1 MAVTQYIGA
10 RYVPLFADPAE
21 WNSTREYE
29 PLTVVLYQGASY
41 TSRQAVPIGIDISND
56 DFWVR
61 TADYN
66 AQVNQYRQ
74 EVLTFDG
81 RITANATAISDEVSA
96 RSAADTALQ
105 GSIDAETSAREDAVT
120 QLSTDISDEV
130 SARTAADTA
139 LQGSIDAE
147 TSARE
152 DAVTQLS
159 TDISDEVSART
170 AADTALQD
178 SFDASIL
185 QETNA
190 RIAADNALSLRIDEV
205 SGLGTFGRLFEGQK
219 SIGFGDS
226 NMVGGEAGTN
236 HVYRQICDKLGCLY
250 DNRGVNG
257 VTFSNT
263 SGRGSIIDQI
273 SLSESDEDVKLVVV
287 IGGINDLHY
296 TDFNETTFANN
307 VRATLNM
314 AHNYYPNAVIV
325 CIFDQGRQ
333 WPNARNLRY
342 AFAMNRACG
351 TMSYSCMSVPTID
364 VSLDSGMYASQ
375 NHWNESGCA
384 IVANRAVSMLV
395 GGSIAPMRA
404 VRTTPT
410 IESAFSD
417 VHVNVMT
424 YIDPVDC
431 IRTDEYGIYFGS
443 GFKYNNET
451 TGTIP
456 SGTRICDL
464 PGGFSQMLG
473 RTALNF
479 VLVPTSFASSG
490 GQTGNIQHTSFN
502 FVQDESN
509 NHSLTDSPILHFN
522 TYYQTNVANINSH
535 HTDMYFIRKMYPIS
549 Y

>member
-21 WNSTREYE
+21 WTSTREYE

-74 EVLTFDG
+74 EVQTFDA
-81 RITANATAISDEVSA
+81 RITANATA
-96 RSAADTALQ
+96 
-105 GSIDAETSAREDAVT
+105 
-120 QLSTDISDEV
+120 ISDEV

-152 DAVTQLS
+152 DAITQLS

-170 AADTALQD
+170 AADTSLQD
-178 SFDASIL
+178 SFDASML

-296 TDFNETTFANN
+296 TDFNENTFTNN
-307 VRATLNM
+307 VKATLNM

-342 AFAMNRACG
+342 AFGMNVLCG
-351 TMSYSCMSVPTID
+351 TMPYPCMSVPTID
-364 VSLDSGMYASQ
+364 ICLDSGKYASQ

-404 VRTTPT
+404 VKTTPT
-410 IESAFSD
+410 IASAFSD
-417 VHVNVMT
+417 VHVGVMT

-431 IRTDEYGIYFGS
+431 IRTDEYAIYLGS
-443 GFKYNNET
+443 GLKYNNAT

-456 SGTRICDL
+456 SGTQICDL
-464 PGGFSQMLG
+464 PGGFSQLMG

-479 VLVPTSFASSG
+479 TMVPTSFASSG
-490 GQTGNIQHTSFN
+490 GQTGSIQHTSFN

-509 NHSLTDSPILHFN
+509 NQSLTDSPVLHFR
-522 TYYQTNVANINSH
+522 TYYATDVANLTSH
-535 HTDMYFIRKMYPIS
+535 HTEMQFIRKMYPIS